1 MNKNYR
7 IAYFPPPSDK
17 NSYTIRM
24 TKILNSFGTVTPIT
38 PKRIGKLV
46 NGWKRFDVIF
56 FNWLENRAFKK
67 NGDVSFKGLILA
79 FAWFQIMRIISK
91 KIVYV
96 KHNNYPH
103 NIKEKNISFSMNLMN
118 YFESHSDS
126 AIVHAE
132 YLSNCKRVYVPHP
145 LYSFSNSN
153 TDKKINKYGSYYV
166 CFGRIEK
173 YKKLDK
179 LIASWPKGYRLV
191 IAGASN
197 DAEYID
203 FLKRLGTGKDIIIL
217 DKFISDEEA
226 FDLVTNAL
234 YSILPCDSK
243 CMIVSGSF
251 FFSLSV
257 RTMVIAVGN
266 KFYESLENKDNALY
280 VLNDISDVQTFIQNS
295 TRNKIVIN
303 ESFIKQFSDEVIISQ
318 LKKVFED

>member
-1 MNKNYR
+1 MNKNCR

-24 TKILNSFGTVTPIT
+24 TEILNSFGTVTPIT
-38 PKRIGKLV
+38 PKKIGKLASE
-46 NGWKRFDVIF
+46 WKRFDVVF
-56 FNWLENRAFKK
+56 FNWLENKAFNK
-67 NGDVSFKGLILA
+67 NGDISFKGLILA
-79 FAWFQIMRIISK
+79 FVWFQIMRVISK

-96 KHNNYPH
+96 RHNNYPH
-103 NIKEKNISFSMNLMN
+103 NIKEKNISFSMKLMN

-132 YLSNCKRVYVPHP
+132 YLSNYKRVYVPHP
-145 LYSFSNSN
+145 LYSFLNSN
-153 TDKKINKYGSYYV
+153 TERKINKYGSYYV

-191 IAGASN
+191 IAGASS
-197 DAEYID
+197 DTEYID

-226 FDLVTNAL
+226 FDLVANAL

-251 FFSLSV
+251 FFSLSAG
-257 RTMVIAVGN
+257 TIVIAVDN
-266 KFYESLENKDNALY
+266 QFYESLENKDNALY
-280 VLNDISDVQTFIQNS
+280 VLNDISDVQTFIPNS
-295 TRNKIVIN
+295 AGNKAVIN
-303 ESFIKQFSDEVIISQ
+303 ESFLKQFSDEVITSQ
-318 LKKVFED
+318 LKKAIED